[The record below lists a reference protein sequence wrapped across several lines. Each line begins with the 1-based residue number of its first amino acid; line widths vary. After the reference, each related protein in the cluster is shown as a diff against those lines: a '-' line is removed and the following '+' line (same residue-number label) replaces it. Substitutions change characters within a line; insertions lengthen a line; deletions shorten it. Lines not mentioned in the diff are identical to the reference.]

1 MSLER
6 TFWQNWRWEDG
17 PRNGQVNGV
26 SFNAESTETWEELQ
40 AAEDKAKGKQQP
52 RRHRNNKRRA
62 QKKLVAKA
70 KTQQLKAELMHH
82 QSSLLLMH
90 VVSISSRCLHT
101 SSPLSVSQSPSRA
114 HSLTQ
119 LSETANSLPGL
130 CISLTLFAHIL
141 NVVCTQSSSPL
152 SAHQSPSTLPLAASR
167 SQPVPLSLFPE
178 RFLPAS

>member
-1 MSLER
+1 MQQMEP
-6 TFWQNWRWEDG
+6 
-17 PRNGQVNGV
+17 PRPFA
-26 SFNAESTETWEELQ
+26 S
-40 AAEDKAKGKQQP
+40 
-52 RRHRNNKRRA
+52 HRYA
-62 QKKLVAKA
+62 S
-70 KTQQLKAELMHH
+70 HYS

-130 CISLTLFAHIL
+130 CISLTLFAHTL

-167 SQPVPLSLFPE
+167 SQPVPRLCRDEFQGYDVMHAVMRGSD
-178 RFLPAS
+178 AMQ